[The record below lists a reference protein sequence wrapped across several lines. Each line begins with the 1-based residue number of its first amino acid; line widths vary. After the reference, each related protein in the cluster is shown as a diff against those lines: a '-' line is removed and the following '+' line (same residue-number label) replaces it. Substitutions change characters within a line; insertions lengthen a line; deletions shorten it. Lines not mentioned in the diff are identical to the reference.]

1 METEIEP
8 NDTLKDT
15 QEDAMNTT
23 PTSRP
28 QIERLQMV
36 LDVHGSDRDRW
47 PAADRLELARLL
59 ANDIEAQ
66 ALLADAKAFDRLL
79 DMAPSPSRERTQALA
94 HRIVASAR
102 REGRHADDASARV
115 NHKKSQSGEAV
126 PLRRHSPVAWKF
138 GWKNGHS
145 RTAAGS
151 AALLAASLF
160 MGLVAGAS
168 LLPSDVLP
176 GARVLAE
183 TSDEYLLQQ
192 LVMGEDSN
200 EAMDEDLL

>member
-8 NDTLKDT
+8 KDTLEDT
-15 QEDAMNTT
+15 QEDAMTTT

-28 QIERLQMV
+28 QIKRLQMV

-66 ALLADAKAFDRLL
+66 ARLADAKAFDRLL

-94 HRIVASAR
+94 HRIVAAAR
-102 REGRHADDASARV
+102 REGRHADDASARADF
-115 NHKKSQSGEAV
+115 KTPQCGETE
-126 PLRRHSPVAWKF
+126 PLRRHSPVAWTF
-138 GWKNGHS
+138 GWRNGHN

-160 MGLVAGAS
+160 MGLFAGAM
-168 LLPSDVLP
+168 LLPGDVLP